1 MVSYYYQ
8 IPVGDIMKKI
18 KLRFPIGLRTAK
30 TAVAVVLSMLVVDF
44 FGTSSSKLIFAML
57 GALAAVQP
65 TFTESLESC
74 LTQIVGVF
82 LGALAGGLL
91 VITGL
96 PPIIAAGIG
105 IIFVISLYNGFRIR
119 YSAGLACIIVV
130 SICLD
135 AEIKPFTYAFTRIWD
150 TAIGLA
156 IGMAINA
163 FVFPYDNSRRIRSLI
178 VSLDQDVLRFLEEI
192 FDGDEVLPDP
202 DSLSKKLRD
211 TEEQL
216 AIFSNQKLLLHLRR
230 QKEDLERYRIC
241 ETKAREL
248 TARLEILSLAG
259 KPGRLNDENRSRL
272 KHAGA
277 QIRDN
282 RPLKNPQERDIVT
295 NYHVRQILQLR
306 QEILDILE
314 NKEKVQ

>member
-91 VITGL
+91 IITGL

-241 ETKAREL
+241 EEKAREL

-282 RPLKNPQERDIVT
+282 RPLKNPQERDTVT

-314 NKEKVQ
+314 NKEKVH

>member
-1 MVSYYYQ
+1 
-8 IPVGDIMKKI
+8 MKRKFR
-18 KLRFPIGLRTAK
+18 LPIGLRTAK

-82 LGALAGGLL
+82 LGAVAGGLL
-91 VITGL
+91 IITGL

-230 QKEDLERYRIC
+230 QKEDLERYRVC
-241 ETKAREL
+241 EEKAREL

>member
-230 QKEDLERYRIC
+230 QKEDLERYRVC
-241 ETKAREL
+241 EEKAREL

-277 QIRDN
+277 KIRDT

>member
-91 VITGL
+91 IITGL

-178 VSLDQDVLRFLEEI
+178 VSLDQDVLRFLEEV

-202 DSLSKKLRD
+202 DSLSRKLRD

>member
-1 MVSYYYQ
+1 MVSYSHQ

-18 KLRFPIGLRTAK
+18 KLRSPIGLRTVK
-30 TAVAVVLSMLVVDF
+30 TALAVVISMLVVDS
-44 FGTSSSKLIFAML
+44 FGTTSSKLIFAML

-65 TFTESLESC
+65 TFNESLESC
-74 LTQIVGVF
+74 LTQIIGVF

-105 IIFVISLYNGFRIR
+105 IIFVISLYNGFKIR

-130 SICLD
+130 SICID
-135 AEIKPFTYAFTRIWD
+135 GETKPFTYAMTRIWD

-156 IGMAINA
+156 IGMAINV

-178 VSLDQDVLRFLEEI
+178 RSLDEDVLHFLEEV
-192 FDGDEVLPDP
+192 FDGDDILPDP
-202 DSLSKKLRD
+202 VSLSRKLRD
-211 TEEQL
+211 IDDQL

-230 QKEDLERYRIC
+230 QKEDLENYRLC
-241 ETKAREL
+241 EEKAREL
-248 TARLEILSLAG
+248 TARLQILSVVRR
-259 KPGRLNDENRSRL
+259 PGRLNDENRLRL
-272 KHAGA
+272 KNAGA
-277 QIRDN
+277 DIRDK
-282 RPLKNPQERDIVT
+282 RPLKNPQERDTVT

-306 QEILDILE
+306 QEILQILE
-314 NKEKVQ
+314 KKEKVK

>member
-82 LGALAGGLL
+82 LGAVAGGLL
-91 VITGL
+91 IITGL

-230 QKEDLERYRIC
+230 QKEDLERYRVC
-241 ETKAREL
+241 EEKAREL

-277 QIRDN
+277 KIRDT

>member
-1 MVSYYYQ
+1 
-8 IPVGDIMKKI
+8 MKRKFRI
-18 KLRFPIGLRTAK
+18 PIGLRTAK

-82 LGALAGGLL
+82 LGAVAGGLL
-91 VITGL
+91 IITGL

-178 VSLDQDVLRFLEEI
+178 VSLDQDVLRFLEEV

-202 DSLSKKLRD
+202 DSLSRKLRD

>member
-91 VITGL
+91 IITGL

-178 VSLDQDVLRFLEEI
+178 VSLDQDVLRFLEEV

-211 TEEQL
+211 IEEQL

-230 QKEDLERYRIC
+230 QKEDLERYRVC
-241 ETKAREL
+241 EEKAREL

-259 KPGRLNDENRSRL
+259 KPGRLNDENRNRL

-277 QIRDN
+277 KIRDT

>member
-82 LGALAGGLL
+82 LGAVAGGLL
-91 VITGL
+91 IITGL

-163 FVFPYDNSRRIRSLI
+163 FDFRYDNSRRIRSLI

-202 DSLSKKLRD
+202 NSLSKKLRD

-241 ETKAREL
+241 EEKAREL

-272 KHAGA
+272 KHTGA

>member
-1 MVSYYYQ
+1 MVSYNHQ

-18 KLRFPIGLRTAK
+18 KLRSPIGLRTVK
-30 TAVAVVLSMLVVDF
+30 TALAVVISMLVVDS
-44 FGTSSSKLIFAML
+44 FGTTSSKLIFAML

-65 TFTESLESC
+65 TFNESLESC
-74 LTQIVGVF
+74 LTQIIGVF

-105 IIFVISLYNGFRIR
+105 IIFVISLYNGFKIR

-130 SICLD
+130 SICID
-135 AEIKPFTYAFTRIWD
+135 GETKPFTYAMTRIWD

-156 IGMAINA
+156 IGMAINV

-178 VSLDQDVLRFLEEI
+178 RSLDEDVLHFLEEV
-192 FDGDEVLPDP
+192 FDGDDILPDP
-202 DSLSKKLRD
+202 VSLSRKLRD
-211 TEEQL
+211 IEDQL

-230 QKEDLERYRIC
+230 QKEDLENYRLC
-241 ETKAREL
+241 EEKAREL
-248 TARLEILSLAG
+248 TARLQILSVVG
-259 KPGRLNDENRSRL
+259 RPGRLNDENRLRL
-272 KHAGA
+272 KNAGA
-277 QIRDN
+277 DIRDK
-282 RPLKNPQERDIVT
+282 RPLKNPQERDTVT

-306 QEILDILE
+306 QEILQILE
-314 NKEKVQ
+314 KKEKVK

>member
-91 VITGL
+91 IITGL

-248 TARLEILSLAG
+248 TARLEILSLADR
-259 KPGRLNDENRSRL
+259 KS
-272 KHAGA
+272 
-277 QIRDN
+277 
-282 RPLKNPQERDIVT
+282 V
-295 NYHVRQILQLR
+295 V
-306 QEILDILE
+306 
-314 NKEKVQ
+314 

>member
-91 VITGL
+91 IITGL

-105 IIFVISLYNGFRIR
+105 IIFVISLYNSFRIR

-230 QKEDLERYRIC
+230 QKEDLERYRVC
-241 ETKAREL
+241 EEKAREL

-277 QIRDN
+277 KIRDT

>member
-1 MVSYYYQ
+1 MISYYYQ

-18 KLRFPIGLRTAK
+18 KLRFPIGLRTVK
-30 TAVAVVLSMLVVDF
+30 TALAVVISMLVVDF
-44 FGTSSSKLIFAML
+44 FGTTSSKLIFAML

-65 TFTESLESC
+65 TFNESLESC
-74 LTQIVGVF
+74 LTQIIGVF

-105 IIFVISLYNGFRIR
+105 IIFVISLYNGFKIR

-130 SICLD
+130 SICID
-135 AEIKPFTYAFTRIWD
+135 GETKPFTYAMTRIWD

-156 IGMAINA
+156 IGMAINTLI
-163 FVFPYDNSRRIRSLI
+163 FPYDNSRRIRGLIASLNK
-178 VSLDQDVLRFLEEI
+178 DVLHFLEEI
-192 FDGDEVLPDP
+192 FDGDAVLPNP
-202 DSLSKKLRD
+202 VSLSKKLWD
-211 TEEQL
+211 IEEQL

-241 ETKAREL
+241 EEKAREL
-248 TARLEILSLAG
+248 TARLQILSLAG
-259 KPGRLNDENRSRL
+259 KPGRLNDENRNRL

-277 QIRDN
+277 EIRDT
-282 RPLKNPQERDIVT
+282 RPLKNPQERDTVT

-314 NKEKVQ
+314 NKEKVK